1 MTHADG
7 LLGTWPLYD
16 RWPNCKWRP
25 SWTRLRPLSPTSTV
39 RPTWDRCAGN
49 SVPMIPPC
57 TRPWDIL
64 GQVQKSY
71 AQTLKARD
79 SGHFVLRETWRDSV
93 NLIGELASV
102 IVDGEIF
109 QIFAARIWMDLA
121 WAALHPI
128 WSCCMWEFQFNELKR
143 IPGPKYLPST
153 LFFLLPLCW
162 TYSKAASCD
171 KVSWILVLPA
181 NLPRLT
187 LKVATLPWS
196 HRPWSKCALQ

>member
-1 MTHADG
+1 
-7 LLGTWPLYD
+7 
-16 RWPNCKWRP
+16 
-25 SWTRLRPLSPTSTV
+25 
-39 RPTWDRCAGN
+39 
-49 SVPMIPPC
+49 MIPPC

-121 WAALHPI
+121 WLLYTQFQAAACEN
-128 WSCCMWEFQFNELKR
+128 SS
-143 IPGPKYLPST
+143 ST
-153 LFFLLPLCW
+153 
-162 TYSKAASCD
+162 S
-171 KVSWILVLPA
+171 
-181 NLPRLT
+181 
-187 LKVATLPWS
+187 
-196 HRPWSKCALQ
+196 